1 MQIQITKLSESI
13 LNDGQPERAIYEYL
27 LETYK
32 NIKSF
37 ECVDNIT
44 LNTENILESTN
55 NKTTISEIEFIE
67 YVEKAVF
74 LLKTPLG
81 IDICEE

>member
-1 MQIQITKLSESI
+1 MKIQITKLSESI

-37 ECVDNIT
+37 ECVDNID
-44 LNTENILESTN
+44 LNTENILYSQN
-55 NKTTISEIEFIE
+55 NKKMISESEFIE
-67 YVEKAVF
+67 YIERAVF

-81 IDICEE
+81 IEI

>member
-1 MQIQITKLSESI
+1 

-37 ECVDNIT
+37 ECVDNID
-44 LNTENILESTN
+44 LNTENILYSQN
-55 NKTTISEIEFIE
+55 NKKMISESEFIE
-67 YVEKAVF
+67 YIERAVF

-81 IDICEE
+81 IEI